1 MQLALTYAPAHAGA
15 DDWQEMLAWIRRA
28 VDVVGHKEVAY
39 QLDVQPSQLT
49 DALNERERKDVKAK
63 WIPVLLRLVPESL
76 EREFFV
82 LLAQQHSYEEPKK
95 RKPRTPDEELREMR
109 RLLAEKAPA
118 MLDLI
123 DKELG
128 R

>member
-15 DDWQEMLAWIRRA
+15 DDWQEMLGWVRRA

-39 QLDVQPSQLT
+39 QLDVSPSQLT

-76 EREFFV
+76 EREFFE
-82 LLAQQHSYEEPKK
+82 LISKQHGYETPKK
-95 RKPRTPDEELREMR
+95 RKPRTPDEELREVR
-109 RLLAEKAPA
+109 RLLSEQAPA
-118 MLDLI
+118 VLAFI